1 MKIKKYILFTF
12 VFTFT
17 TLLSSAS
24 FASTQK
30 EVEDW
35 ENKFETCVKEKK
47 DVSILISVDTSGSMN
62 AFSGTDPR
70 TKKNISWL
78 GSDNQGF
85 RFEAVSTLLYNLQLN
100 AQSSTLK
107 ETKSLINVNTFD
119 TAANQINGLSRWIDL
134 KSSNFTLESIENFKD
149 EINKANGAT
158 NYILA
163 SRQAV
168 QEFSSSQIGSNS
180 CKLWIFISDGEPVVN
195 GSEQPLIDIK
205 NEISPL
211 QNQNVFIYGINLFNP
226 SKPEEQDEAIKYM
239 EQSFG
244 TDYDKSVVVKSDGPR
259 SLIGLFSRIALQ
271 SSGNTSGAEG
281 SSFICA
287 KDQNIN
293 EDCYFD
299 AVMRRGLTEYTL
311 LIEVENGRN
320 EDDICLEIVF
330 PNAMNINDEDKQ
342 ICSTLIETTYD
353 STNISFEWTSQ
364 YTARLNIKFS
374 NSSNNWLNL
383 WRFALKAQ
391 NPDGRTVK
399 WRPGQKGE
407 VIPKFQ
413 DEIVLQYEVN
423 KCVEITYNLD
433 KPPIVTSINFIIQDA
448 ERAGLLTLPGEKTNR
463 GHKVCFTP
471 KTEEIPNE
479 IYILTD
485 IKYEAVEGE
494 PPETA
499 DPVSTKLIFVNP
511 PPTYPTFECKKN
523 LGEIKVKSPEVF
535 ECIATGGTNPST
547 VELQL
552 SSISGNSTFVLWE
565 VKIGEDEYETFS
577 AGKILLKL
585 PGNEE
590 KTVLIKATPNESANN
605 LVQDYKLIIE
615 STIDTSPSVKEIVYD
630 ELLTLQFKD
639 VPISQRV
646 LYTIIYFIV
655 FLLIS
660 YLPIVLYSY
669 LKNVLIYSDD
679 QRLLELDFIIQNEN
693 IQWANTTSSDSPYLD
708 LSYLD
713 SLSYGETTPIFSKSK
728 KQLVISDDEVSIKS
742 QMFPLFKKPETLIE
756 SKFKIINLI
765 SSQFNNVIKISP
777 NINSIWY
784 VRDELTKYS
793 LILCID
799 NQQSLE
805 NSIEEVKQFFH
816 NNLNLLSRTSNNSFN
831 QNEPLQSTDD
841 TIPTSTD
848 DTIPTSTDDTIPTST
863 DDTIPPPDE
872 TIPPP
877 PDETIPPPP
886 DDTIPPPP
894 DE

>member
-35 ENKFETCVKEKK
+35 EIKFETCVKEKK

-62 AFSGTDPR
+62 AFSGLDPNGN
-70 TKKNISWL
+70 KISWL

-85 RFEAVSTLLYNLQLN
+85 RFDAVSTLLYNLQLN

-119 TAANQINGLSRWIDL
+119 TRANQINGLSRWIDL

-195 GSEQPLIDIK
+195 GFKQPLIDIK

-244 TDYDKSVVVKSDGPR
+244 KDYDKSIVVKSDGPR

-281 SSFICA
+281 TSFICA

-320 EDDICLEIVF
+320 KDDICLEIVF

-342 ICSTLIETTYD
+342 ICSTLIETAYD

-374 NSSNNWLNL
+374 NSSDNWLNL

-448 ERAGLLTLPGEKTNR
+448 EVRSNLLTLKGEKTNR

-471 KTEEIPNE
+471 KAEEIPNE

-499 DPVSTKLIFVNP
+499 DPVTSKLIFVNP
-511 PPTYPTFECKKN
+511 PPTYPIFECKKN

-535 ECIATGGTNPST
+535 ECIASGGTNASSI
-547 VELQL
+547 EIQL
-552 SSISGNSTFVLWE
+552 SSISTNSTFVLWE

-585 PGNEE
+585 SGNEE
-590 KTVLIKATPNESANN
+590 KTILIKATPNESANN
-605 LVQDYKLIIE
+605 LVQDYKLIVE
-615 STIDTSPSVKEIVYD
+615 SSIDSSPSAKEIIYD

-639 VPISQRV
+639 VPISQRI

-679 QRLLELDFIIQNEN
+679 LRLLKLDFNIQNEN

-713 SLSYGETTPIFSKSK
+713 SLSYGETIPIFSKSK
-728 KQLVISDDEVSIKS
+728 KQLVIFDDEVSIKS
-742 QMFPLFKKPETLIE
+742 QMFPLFKKPETIIE
-756 SKFKIINLI
+756 SKSKIINLT
-765 SSQFNNVIKISP
+765 SSQFINILKISP
-777 NINSIWY
+777 NISSIWY

-793 LILCID
+793 LILCIN
-799 NQQSLE
+799 NQESL
-805 NSIEEVKQFFH
+805 NDSVEEVKQFLH
-816 NNLNLLSRTSNNSFN
+816 NNLYLLNKTSDNSLI
-831 QNEPLQSTDD
+831 QNENVSLKQ
-841 TIPTSTD
+841 
-848 DTIPTSTDDTIPTST
+848 
-863 DDTIPPPDE
+863 
-872 TIPPP
+872 
-877 PDETIPPPP
+877 P
-886 DDTIPPPP
+886 DDTIPPQPDDTIPP
-894 DE
+894 QPDK

>member
-17 TLLSSAS
+17 SLLSSVA
-24 FASTQK
+24 FASTQE

-35 ENKFETCVKEKK
+35 EIKFETCVKEKK

-62 AFSGTDPR
+62 AFSGLDPNGN
-70 TKKNISWL
+70 KISWL

-85 RFEAVSTLLYNLQLN
+85 RFDAVSTLLYNLQLN

-119 TAANQINGLSRWIDL
+119 TRANQINGLSGWIDL
-134 KSSNFTLESIENFKD
+134 KSSKFTLESIEEFKD
-149 EINKANGAT
+149 EINDADGAT

-180 CKLWIFISDGEPVVN
+180 CKLWIFISDGQPVVN
-195 GSEQPLIDIK
+195 SKLQSLIDIK

-211 QNQNVFIYGINLFNP
+211 QSQNVFIYGINLFNP
-226 SKPEEQDEAIKYM
+226 SKPEDQDVAIKYM

-244 TDYDKSVVVKSDGPR
+244 KDYDKSIVVKSDGPR

-281 SSFICA
+281 TSFICA
-287 KDQNIN
+287 KDQNLN

-311 LIEVENGRN
+311 LIEVEDGRN
-320 EDDICLEIVF
+320 KDDICLEIVF

-342 ICSTLIETTYD
+342 ICSTLIETAYD

-374 NSSNNWLNL
+374 NSSDNWLNL

-448 ERAGLLTLPGEKTNR
+448 EVRSNLLTLQGEKTNR

-471 KTEEIPNE
+471 KAEEIPNE

-499 DPVSTKLIFVNP
+499 DPVTSKLIFVNP
-511 PPTYPTFECKKN
+511 PPTYPIFECKKN

-535 ECIATGGTNPST
+535 ECIASGGTNASSI
-547 VELQL
+547 EIQL
-552 SSISGNSTFVLWE
+552 SSISTNSTFVLWE

-585 PGNEE
+585 SGNEE
-590 KTVLIKATPNESANN
+590 KTILIKATPNESANN
-605 LVQDYKLIIE
+605 LVQDYKLIVE
-615 STIDTSPSVKEIVYD
+615 SSIDSSPSAKEIIYD

-639 VPISQRV
+639 VPISQRI

-669 LKNVLIYSDD
+669 LKNVLIYSEDL
-679 QRLLELDFIIQNEN
+679 RLLKLDFNIQNEN

-713 SLSYGETTPIFSKSK
+713 SLSYGETIPIFSKSK
-728 KQLVISDDEVSIKS
+728 KQLVIFDDEVSIKS
-742 QMFPLFKKPETLIE
+742 QMFPLFKKPETIIE
-756 SKFKIINLI
+756 SKSKIINLT
-765 SSQFNNVIKISP
+765 SSQFINILKISP
-777 NINSIWY
+777 NISSIWY

-793 LILCID
+793 LILCIN
-799 NQQSLE
+799 NQESL
-805 NSIEEVKQFFH
+805 NDSVEEVKQFLH
-816 NNLNLLSRTSNNSFN
+816 NNLYLLNKSSDNSLI
-831 QNEPLQSTDD
+831 QNENESLKQ
-841 TIPTSTD
+841 
-848 DTIPTSTDDTIPTST
+848 
-863 DDTIPPPDE
+863 
-872 TIPPP
+872 
-877 PDETIPPPP
+877 P
-886 DDTIPPPP
+886 DDTIPPQPDDTIPPQP

>member
-17 TLLSSAS
+17 TLLSSVS
-24 FASTQK
+24 FASTQE

-47 DVSILISVDTSGSMN
+47 DISILISVDTSGSMN
-62 AFSGTDPR
+62 AFSGLDPNGN
-70 TKKNISWL
+70 KISWL

-85 RFEAVSTLLYNLQLN
+85 RFDAVSTLLYNLQLN

-107 ETKSLINVNTFD
+107 ETKSLININTFA
-119 TAANQINGLSRWIDL
+119 TTANQINGLSGWIDL
-134 KSSNFTLESIENFKD
+134 KSSKFTLESIEEFKD
-149 EINKANGAT
+149 EIIDANGAT

-163 SRQAV
+163 SKQAV

-180 CKLWIFISDGEPVVN
+180 CKLWIFISDGEPIVN
-195 GSEQPLIDIK
+195 GKLQSLTDIK
-205 NEISPL
+205 NEISQL
-211 QNQNVFIYGINLFNP
+211 QSQNVFIYGINLFNP
-226 SKPEEQDEAIKYM
+226 SKPEEQDVAIKYM

-281 SSFICA
+281 TSFICV
-287 KDQNIN
+287 KDQNLN

-311 LIEVENGRN
+311 LIEVEDGRN
-320 EDDICLEIVF
+320 KDDICLEIVF
-330 PNAMNINDEDKQ
+330 PNAMNINDKDKQ

-374 NSSNNWLNL
+374 NSSDNWLNL
-383 WRFALKAQ
+383 WRFALKAE

-448 ERAGLLTLPGEKTNR
+448 EERSNLLTLQGEKTNR
-463 GHKVCFTP
+463 GHRVCFTP
-471 KTEEIPNE
+471 KVEEIPNE

-494 PPETA
+494 PPEDA
-499 DPVSTKLIFVNP
+499 DPVTSKLIFINE
-511 PPTYPTFECKKN
+511 PPTHPTFECKKN

-535 ECIATGGTNPST
+535 ECIASGGTNASSI
-547 VELQL
+547 EIQL
-552 SSISGNSTFVLWE
+552 SSISTNSTFVMWE

-585 PGNEE
+585 SGNEE

-615 STIDTSPSVKEIVYD
+615 SSIDTSPSAKEIIYD

-639 VPISQRV
+639 VPISQRI

-660 YLPIVLYSY
+660 YLPTVLYSY

-679 QRLLELDFIIQNEN
+679 LRLLKLEFNVQNEN

-713 SLSYGETTPIFSKSK
+713 SLSYGETIPIFSKSK
-728 KQLVISDDEVSIKS
+728 KRLVIFDDEVSIKS

-756 SKFKIINLI
+756 SEYKIINLT
-765 SSQFNNVIKISP
+765 SSQFINALKISP
-777 NINSIWY
+777 SINSIWY

-793 LILCID
+793 LILCIN
-799 NQQSLE
+799 NQESLKD
-805 NSIEEVKQFFH
+805 SVEEVKQFLH
-816 NNLNLLSRTSNNSFN
+816 NNLYLLNKTSDNSLI
-831 QNEPLQSTDD
+831 QNESESSKQS
-841 TIPTSTD
+841 
-848 DTIPTSTDDTIPTST
+848 
-863 DDTIPPPDE
+863 DDTIPPQ
-872 TIPPP
+872 
-877 PDETIPPPP
+877 P
-886 DDTIPPPP
+886 DDTIPPQPDDTIPP
-894 DE
+894 QPDDTIPPQPDDTIPPQPDK

>member
-17 TLLSSAS
+17 TLLSSVS
-24 FASTQK
+24 FASTQE

-47 DVSILISVDTSGSMN
+47 DISILISVDTSGSMN
-62 AFSGTDPR
+62 AFSGLDPNGN
-70 TKKNISWL
+70 KISWL

-85 RFEAVSTLLYNLQLN
+85 RFDAVSTLLYNLQLN

-107 ETKSLINVNTFD
+107 ETKSLININTFA
-119 TAANQINGLSRWIDL
+119 TTANQINGLSGWIDL
-134 KSSNFTLESIENFKD
+134 KSSKFTLESIEEFKD
-149 EINKANGAT
+149 EIIDANGAT

-163 SRQAV
+163 SKQAV

-180 CKLWIFISDGEPVVN
+180 CKLWIFISDGEPIVN
-195 GSEQPLIDIK
+195 GKLQSLTDIK
-205 NEISPL
+205 NEISQL
-211 QNQNVFIYGINLFNP
+211 QSQNVFIYGINLFNP
-226 SKPEEQDEAIKYM
+226 SKPEEQDVAIKYM

-281 SSFICA
+281 TSFICV
-287 KDQNIN
+287 KDQNLN

-311 LIEVENGRN
+311 LIEVEDGRN
-320 EDDICLEIVF
+320 KDDICLEIVF
-330 PNAMNINDEDKQ
+330 PNAMNINDKDKQ

-374 NSSNNWLNL
+374 NSSDNWLNL
-383 WRFALKAQ
+383 WRFALKAE

-448 ERAGLLTLPGEKTNR
+448 EERSNLLTLQGEKTNR
-463 GHKVCFTP
+463 GHRVCFTP
-471 KTEEIPNE
+471 KVEEIPNE

-494 PPETA
+494 PPEDA
-499 DPVSTKLIFVNP
+499 DPVTSKLIFINE
-511 PPTYPTFECKKN
+511 PPTHPTFECKKN

-535 ECIATGGTNPST
+535 ECIASGGTNASSI
-547 VELQL
+547 EIQL
-552 SSISGNSTFVLWE
+552 SSISTNSTFVMWE

-585 PGNEE
+585 SGNEE

-615 STIDTSPSVKEIVYD
+615 SSIDTSPSAKEIIYD

-639 VPISQRV
+639 VPISQRI

-660 YLPIVLYSY
+660 YLPTVLYSY

-679 QRLLELDFIIQNEN
+679 LRLLKLEFNVQNEN

-713 SLSYGETTPIFSKSK
+713 SLSYGETIPIFSKSK
-728 KQLVISDDEVSIKS
+728 KRLVIFDDEVSIKS

-756 SKFKIINLI
+756 SESKIINLT
-765 SSQFNNVIKISP
+765 SSQFINALKISP
-777 NINSIWY
+777 SINSIWY

-793 LILCID
+793 LILCIN
-799 NQQSLE
+799 NQESLKD
-805 NSIEEVKQFFH
+805 SVEEVKQFLH
-816 NNLNLLSRTSNNSFN
+816 NNLYLLNKTSDNSLI
-831 QNEPLQSTDD
+831 QNESESSKQS
-841 TIPTSTD
+841 
-848 DTIPTSTDDTIPTST
+848 
-863 DDTIPPPDE
+863 DDTIPPQ
-872 TIPPP
+872 
-877 PDETIPPPP
+877 P
-886 DDTIPPPP
+886 DDTIPPQP
-894 DE
+894 DK

>member
-17 TLLSSAS
+17 TLLSSVS
-24 FASTQK
+24 FASTQE

-47 DVSILISVDTSGSMN
+47 DISILISVDTSGSMN
-62 AFSGTDPR
+62 AFSGLDPNGN
-70 TKKNISWL
+70 KISWL

-85 RFEAVSTLLYNLQLN
+85 RFDAVSTLLYNLQLN

-107 ETKSLINVNTFD
+107 ETKSLININTFA
-119 TAANQINGLSRWIDL
+119 TTANQINGLSGWIDL
-134 KSSNFTLESIENFKD
+134 KSSKFTLESIEEFKD
-149 EINKANGAT
+149 EIIDANGAT

-163 SRQAV
+163 SKQAV

-180 CKLWIFISDGEPVVN
+180 CKLWIFISDGEPIVN
-195 GSEQPLIDIK
+195 GKLQSLTDIK
-205 NEISPL
+205 NEISQL
-211 QNQNVFIYGINLFNP
+211 QSQNVFIYGINLFNP
-226 SKPEEQDEAIKYM
+226 SKPEEQDVAIKYM

-281 SSFICA
+281 TSFICV
-287 KDQNIN
+287 KDQNLN

-311 LIEVENGRN
+311 LIEVEDGRN
-320 EDDICLEIVF
+320 KDDICLEIVF
-330 PNAMNINDEDKQ
+330 PNAMNINDKDKQ

-374 NSSNNWLNL
+374 NSSDNWLNL
-383 WRFALKAQ
+383 WRFALKAE

-448 ERAGLLTLPGEKTNR
+448 EERSNLLTLQGEKTNR
-463 GHKVCFTP
+463 GHRVCFTP
-471 KTEEIPNE
+471 KVEEIPNE

-494 PPETA
+494 PPEDA
-499 DPVSTKLIFVNP
+499 DPVTSKLIFINE
-511 PPTYPTFECKKN
+511 PPTHPTFECKKN

-535 ECIATGGTNPST
+535 ECIASGGTNASSI
-547 VELQL
+547 EIQL
-552 SSISGNSTFVLWE
+552 SSISTNSTFVMWE

-585 PGNEE
+585 SGNEE

-615 STIDTSPSVKEIVYD
+615 SSIDTSPSAKEIIYD

-639 VPISQRV
+639 VPISQRI

-660 YLPIVLYSY
+660 YLPTVLYSY

-679 QRLLELDFIIQNEN
+679 LRLLKLEFNVQNEN

-713 SLSYGETTPIFSKSK
+713 SLSYGETIPIFSKSK
-728 KQLVISDDEVSIKS
+728 KRLVIFDDEVSIKS

-756 SKFKIINLI
+756 SESKIINLT
-765 SSQFNNVIKISP
+765 SSQFINALKISP
-777 NINSIWY
+777 SINSIWY

-793 LILCID
+793 LILCIN
-799 NQQSLE
+799 NQESLKD
-805 NSIEEVKQFFH
+805 SVEEVKQFLH
-816 NNLNLLSRTSNNSFN
+816 NNLYLLNKTSDNSLI
-831 QNEPLQSTDD
+831 QNESESSKQ
-841 TIPTSTD
+841 
-848 DTIPTSTDDTIPTST
+848 
-863 DDTIPPPDE
+863 
-872 TIPPP
+872 
-877 PDETIPPPP
+877 P
-886 DDTIPPPP
+886 DDTIPPQPDDTIPP
-894 DE
+894 QPDDTIPPQPDDTIPPQPDDTIPPQPDDTIPPQPDK

>member
-17 TLLSSAS
+17 SLLSSVA
-24 FASTQK
+24 FASTQE

-35 ENKFETCVKEKK
+35 EIKFETCVKEKK

-62 AFSGTDPR
+62 AFSGLDPNGN
-70 TKKNISWL
+70 KISWL

-85 RFEAVSTLLYNLQLN
+85 RFDAVSTLLYNLQLN

-119 TAANQINGLSRWIDL
+119 TRANQINGLSGWIDL
-134 KSSNFTLESIENFKD
+134 KSSKFTLESIEEFKD
-149 EINKANGAT
+149 EINDADGAT

-180 CKLWIFISDGEPVVN
+180 CKLWIFISDGQPVVN
-195 GSEQPLIDIK
+195 SKLQSLIDIK

-211 QNQNVFIYGINLFNP
+211 QSQNVFIYGINLFNP
-226 SKPEEQDEAIKYM
+226 SKPEDQDVAIKYM

-244 TDYDKSVVVKSDGPR
+244 KDYDKSIVVKSDGPR

-281 SSFICA
+281 TSFICA
-287 KDQNIN
+287 KDQNLN

-311 LIEVENGRN
+311 LIEVEDGRN

-342 ICSTLIETTYD
+342 ICSTLIETAYD

-374 NSSNNWLNL
+374 NSSDNWLNL

-448 ERAGLLTLPGEKTNR
+448 EVRSNLLTLQGEKTNR

-471 KTEEIPNE
+471 KAEEIPNE

-499 DPVSTKLIFVNP
+499 DPVTSKLIFVNP
-511 PPTYPTFECKKN
+511 PPTYPIFECKKN

-535 ECIATGGTNPST
+535 ECIASGGTNASSI
-547 VELQL
+547 EIQL
-552 SSISGNSTFVLWE
+552 SSISTNSTFVLWE

-585 PGNEE
+585 SGNEE
-590 KTVLIKATPNESANN
+590 KTILIKATPNESANN
-605 LVQDYKLIIE
+605 LVQDYKLIVE
-615 STIDTSPSVKEIVYD
+615 SSIDSSPSAKEIIYD

-639 VPISQRV
+639 VPISQRI

-669 LKNVLIYSDD
+669 LKNVLIYSEDL
-679 QRLLELDFIIQNEN
+679 RLLKLDFNIQNEN

-713 SLSYGETTPIFSKSK
+713 SLSYGETIPIFSKSK
-728 KQLVISDDEVSIKS
+728 KQLVIFDDEVSIKS
-742 QMFPLFKKPETLIE
+742 QMFPLFKKPETIIE
-756 SKFKIINLI
+756 SKFKIINLT
-765 SSQFNNVIKISP
+765 SSEFNNILKISP
-777 NINSIWY
+777 NISSIWY

-793 LILCID
+793 LILSIN

-816 NNLNLLSRTSNNSFN
+816 NNLNLLIRTSNNSFN
-831 QNEPLQSTDD
+831 QNEPFQSPDD
-841 TIPTSTD
+841 NILPPPD
-848 DTIPTSTDDTIPTST
+848 DN
-863 DDTIPPPDE
+863 IPPPPDDNIPPPPDDN
-872 TIPPP
+872 IPPP
-877 PDETIPPPP
+877 PDE
-886 DDTIPPPP
+886 
-894 DE
+894 

>member
-47 DVSILISVDTSGSMN
+47 DVSILISVDTSGSMKEKREN
-62 AFSGTDPR
+62 GE
-70 TKKNISWL
+70 IVII
-78 GSDNQGF
+78 GSDNEGF
-85 RFEAVSTLLYNLQLN
+85 RFDAVSMLLYNLQLN
-100 AQSSTLK
+100 SKSSSSVTSK
-107 ETKSLINVNTFD
+107 NFININTFD
-119 TAANQINGLSRWIDL
+119 TNANEIFGLSNWIDL
-134 KSSNFTLESIENFKD
+134 KNSNFTLEDISIYKE
-149 EINKANGAT
+149 EIIKADGWT
-158 NYILA
+158 NYIKA
-163 SRQAV
+163 INEANQQFKSTVISR
-168 QEFSSSQIGSNS
+168 NS
-180 CKLWIFISDGEPVVN
+180 CKLLIFITDGVPVVE
-195 GSEQPLIDIK
+195 GG
-205 NEISPL
+205 L
-211 QNQNVFIYGINLFNP
+211 QELSSIQDSVSSLQKQDVFIYGINLFNP
-226 SKPEEQDEAIKYM
+226 SKPKDQDLAIKYM

-646 LYTIIYFIV
+646 LYTIVYFIV

-679 QRLLELDFIIQNEN
+679 LRLLKVDFNIQNEN

-713 SLSYGETTPIFSKSK
+713 SLSYGKTIPIFSKSK
-728 KQLVISDDEVSIKS
+728 KQLVIFDDEVSIKS
-742 QMFPLFKKPETLIE
+742 QMFPLFKKPETMIE
-756 SKFKIINLI
+756 SKSKIINLT
-765 SSQFNNVIKISP
+765 SSQFINVLKIGPS
-777 NINSIWY
+777 INSIWY
-784 VRDELTKYS
+784 VRDELIKYS
-793 LILCID
+793 LILCIN
-799 NQQSLE
+799 NQESL
-805 NSIEEVKQFFH
+805 NDSVEEVKQFLH
-816 NNLNLLSRTSNNSFN
+816 NNLYLLNKTSDNSLI
-831 QNEPLQSTDD
+831 QNENESLKQ
-841 TIPTSTD
+841 
-848 DTIPTSTDDTIPTST
+848 
-863 DDTIPPPDE
+863 
-872 TIPPP
+872 
-877 PDETIPPPP
+877 P
-886 DDTIPPPP
+886 DDTIPPQPDDTIPPQPNDTIPPQPDDTIPPQPDDTIPPQP

>member
-17 TLLSSAS
+17 TLLSSVS
-24 FASTQK
+24 FASTQE

-47 DVSILISVDTSGSMN
+47 DISILISVDTSGSMN
-62 AFSGTDPR
+62 AFSGLDPNGN
-70 TKKNISWL
+70 KISWL

-85 RFEAVSTLLYNLQLN
+85 RFDAVSTLLYNLQLN

-107 ETKSLINVNTFD
+107 ETKSLININTFA
-119 TAANQINGLSRWIDL
+119 TTANQINGLSGWIDL
-134 KSSNFTLESIENFKD
+134 KSSKFTLESIEEFKD
-149 EINKANGAT
+149 EIIDANGAT

-163 SRQAV
+163 SKQAV

-180 CKLWIFISDGEPVVN
+180 CKLWIFISDGEPIVN
-195 GSEQPLIDIK
+195 GKLQSLTDIK
-205 NEISPL
+205 NEISQL
-211 QNQNVFIYGINLFNP
+211 QSQNVFIYGINLFNP
-226 SKPEEQDEAIKYM
+226 SKPEEQDVAIKYM

-281 SSFICA
+281 TSFICV
-287 KDQNIN
+287 KDQNLN

-311 LIEVENGRN
+311 LIEVEDGRN
-320 EDDICLEIVF
+320 KDDICLEIVF
-330 PNAMNINDEDKQ
+330 PNAMNINDKDKQ

-374 NSSNNWLNL
+374 NSSDNWLNL
-383 WRFALKAQ
+383 WRFALKAE

-448 ERAGLLTLPGEKTNR
+448 EERSNLLTLQGEKTNR
-463 GHKVCFTP
+463 GHRVCFTP
-471 KTEEIPNE
+471 KVEEIPNE

-494 PPETA
+494 PPEDA
-499 DPVSTKLIFVNP
+499 DPVTSKLIFINE
-511 PPTYPTFECKKN
+511 PPTHPTFECKKN

-535 ECIATGGTNPST
+535 ECIASGGTNASSI
-547 VELQL
+547 EIQL
-552 SSISGNSTFVLWE
+552 SSISTNSTFVMWE

-585 PGNEE
+585 SGNEE

-615 STIDTSPSVKEIVYD
+615 SSIDTSPSAKEIIYD

-639 VPISQRV
+639 VPISQRI

-660 YLPIVLYSY
+660 YLPTVLYSY

-679 QRLLELDFIIQNEN
+679 LRLLKLEFNVQNEN

-713 SLSYGETTPIFSKSK
+713 SLSYGETIPIFSKSK
-728 KQLVISDDEVSIKS
+728 KRLVIFDDEVSIKS

-756 SKFKIINLI
+756 SEYKIINLT
-765 SSQFNNVIKISP
+765 SSQFINALKISP
-777 NINSIWY
+777 SINSIWY

-793 LILCID
+793 LILCIN
-799 NQQSLE
+799 NQESLKD
-805 NSIEEVKQFFH
+805 SVEEVKQFLH
-816 NNLNLLSRTSNNSFN
+816 NNLYLLNKTSDNSLI
-831 QNEPLQSTDD
+831 QNESESSKQS
-841 TIPTSTD
+841 
-848 DTIPTSTDDTIPTST
+848 
-863 DDTIPPPDE
+863 DDTIPPQ
-872 TIPPP
+872 
-877 PDETIPPPP
+877 P
-886 DDTIPPPP
+886 DDTIPPQP
-894 DE
+894 DK